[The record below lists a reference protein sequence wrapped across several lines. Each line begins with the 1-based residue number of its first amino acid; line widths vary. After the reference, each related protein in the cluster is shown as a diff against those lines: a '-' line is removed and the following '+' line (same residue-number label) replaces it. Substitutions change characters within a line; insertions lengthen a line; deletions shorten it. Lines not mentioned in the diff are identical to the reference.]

1 MPATV
6 EQYIAAL
13 RSHVGWI
20 EGPDNRTPYGTRL
33 GAPNQPWC
41 MSFLAAVAEDVFGA
55 RDVVPWTAS
64 TATMARELT
73 GRETDPHPGA
83 IAHRKRSGGGHVGVV
98 LSTKPAVATIEG
110 NSNVAGSA
118 TGGSVVTRPRP
129 SSPWLA
135 YYAPRYPVPPTG
147 LKLGC
152 RGAFVRDLQELIGL
166 KGADV
171 DGEFGETTRE
181 ALIAWQKAH
190 GLKGLGVWGPKSV
203 AARAWELA

>member
-6 EQYIAAL
+6 EHYLAAL
-13 RSHVGWI
+13 MSHRGWI
-20 EGPDNRTPYGTRL
+20 EGPNNRTSYGARV

-41 MSFLAAVAEDVFGA
+41 MSFLAAVAEDVFGS

-64 TATMARELT
+64 TTTMARELA

-83 IAHRKRSGGGHVGVV
+83 IAYRKRSGGGHVGVV

-135 YYAPRYPVPPTG
+135 FYAPRYPIPPSG
-147 LKLGC
+147 LAVGS
-152 RGAFVRDLQELIGL
+152 RGAFVSDLQKVIG
-166 KGADV
+166 V
-171 DGEFGETTRE
+171 TPDGDFSESTKT

>member
-83 IAHRKRSGGGHVGVV
+83 IAYRKRSGGGHVGVV

-135 YYAPRYPVPPTG
+135 FYAPRYPIPPSG
-147 LKLGC
+147 LAVGS
-152 RGAFVRDLQELIGL
+152 RGAFVSDLQKVIG
-166 KGADV
+166 V
-171 DGEFGETTRE
+171 TPDGDFGESTKT

>member
-20 EGPDNRTPYGTRL
+20 EGPDNRTPYGASL

-41 MSFLAAVAEDVFGA
+41 MSFLAAVAEDVFGS

-64 TATMARELT
+64 TAMMARELT

-83 IAHRKRSGGGHVGVV
+83 IAYRKRSGGGHVGVV

-135 YYAPRYPVPPTG
+135 FYAPRYPIPPSG
-147 LKLGC
+147 LAVGS
-152 RGAFVRDLQELIGL
+152 RGAFVSDLQKLVG
-166 KGADV
+166 V
-171 DGEFGETTRE
+171 TPDGDFSEATKT

-203 AARAWELA
+203 AVRALGLA

>member
-64 TATMARELT
+64 TTTMARELA

-83 IAHRKRSGGGHVGVV
+83 IAYRRRSGGGHVGIV
-98 LSTKPAVATIEG
+98 LSTRPSVATIEG
-110 NSNVAGSA
+110 NSDIAGSA
-118 TGGSVVTRPRP
+118 TGGAVVTRPRP

-135 YYAPRYPVPPTG
+135 FYAPRYPIPPSG
-147 LKLGC
+147 LAVGS
-152 RGAFVRDLQELIGL
+152 RGAFVSDLQKLVG
-166 KGADV
+166 V
-171 DGEFGETTRE
+171 TPDGDFSEATKT

-203 AARAWELA
+203 AARAWEMA

>member
-20 EGPDNRTPYGTRL
+20 EGPNNRTPYGTRL
-33 GAPNQPWC
+33 GAPNQAWC

-83 IAHRKRSGGGHVGVV
+83 IAYRKRSGGGHVGVV

-135 YYAPRYPVPPTG
+135 FYAPRYPIPPSG
-147 LKLGC
+147 LAVGS
-152 RGAFVRDLQELIGL
+152 RGAFVSDLQKLVG
-166 KGADV
+166 V
-171 DGEFGETTRE
+171 TPDGDFSEATKT